1 MTNSHSANSSAG
13 GLANLSGSRNV
24 VTIATVTTG
33 IVSHEPP
40 PNDEPRFTSETR
52 VVKRVFTLPA
62 LELEGGQ
69 RLKNVRIGYECYG
82 KLNACRDN
90 AVLILHYFT
99 GSSHAAGRYNADD
112 AEPGYW
118 DSIIGP
124 GKAIDTD
131 KFFVIGVDSL
141 SNLYCRNPMVVT
153 TGPLSTNPDTG
164 RTYGASFP
172 VVTMADFVNSQY
184 ALCRHLGISSL
195 HAVCGSSMG
204 SMTALE
210 WAARFPDYVKRV
222 MGVIGG
228 GLSIPPYLV
237 AMLRQWTQPI
247 LLDPKFRNG
256 DYEADDQPLRG
267 LAASLELVTLTALS
281 PNWAERS
288 FQRRAADLDFPPEA
302 SLENLFSIESSI
314 AKTAM
319 ARAELADANSFL
331 RLAKAVQLFD
341 IHSIKTKLRARVLWI
356 PAREDKLI
364 YPEYARQG
372 VHDMRELGL
381 DVKTTTLDTDGGHL
395 DGLNEIKSKSNEIR
409 EFLAVF

>member
-1 MTNSHSANSSAG
+1 MTNSPSVKSLAQGSASSTG
-13 GLANLSGSRNV
+13 QRNV
-24 VTIATVTTG
+24 VTIATVTCG
-33 IVSHEPP
+33 LISNDPP
-40 PNDEPRFTSETR
+40 SKDDGAFSSETR

-69 RLKNVRIGYECYG
+69 TLKNVRVGYECYG
-82 KLNACRDN
+82 KLNVAGDN
-90 AVLILHYFT
+90 AILILHYFT
-99 GSSHAAGRYNADD
+99 GSSHAAGRYNLSD

-124 GKAIDTD
+124 GKAIDTE
-131 KFFVIGVDSL
+131 KFFVVGVDSL

-153 TGPLSTNPDTG
+153 TGPTSINPDTG
-164 RTYGASFP
+164 RAYGASFP

-184 ALCRHLGISSL
+184 SLCHYLGIKSL

-210 WAARFPDYVKRV
+210 WGARFPEFVKRV

-228 GLSIPPYLV
+228 GLAAPPYLV
-237 AMLRQWTQPI
+237 AMLRQWTMPI
-247 LLDPKFRNG
+247 LLDPKFNDG
-256 DYEADDQPLRG
+256 HYETEHQPLQG

-288 FQRRAADLDFPPEA
+288 FQRRPADRDFPPGA
-302 SLENLFSIESSI
+302 SLKNLFSIESSI
-314 AKTAM
+314 ALTAA

-341 IHSIKTKLRARVLWI
+341 INGIKEKLRAKILWI

-364 YPEYARQG
+364 FPEYAERG
-372 VHDMRELGL
+372 IRDLRELGL
-381 DVKTTTLDTDGGHL
+381 DVQTTMLETDGGHL
-395 DGLNEIKSKSNEIR
+395 DGLNEIKTKTAEIR
-409 EFLAVF
+409 AFLEA

>member
-1 MTNSHSANSSAG
+1 MTNSPSLNSSNPG
-13 GLANLSGSRNV
+13 FVNSGTSNV
-24 VTIATVTTG
+24 VTIATVTSG
-33 IVSHEPP
+33 LMSHEPP
-40 PNDEPRFTSETR
+40 SANEPPYSNETR

-69 RLKNVRIGYECYG
+69 TLKNVRVGYECYG
-82 KLNACRDN
+82 NLNARGDN
-90 AVLILHYFT
+90 AILILHYFT
-99 GSSHAAGRYNADD
+99 GSSHAAGRYNASD

-124 GKAIDTD
+124 GKAIDTN

-153 TGPLSTNPDTG
+153 TGPMSINPDTG
-164 RTYGASFP
+164 KEYGAAFP
-172 VVTMADFVNSQY
+172 VVQMADFVNVQY
-184 ALCRHLGISSL
+184 SLCRFLGINSL

-210 WAARFPDYVKRV
+210 WGARFPGFVQRV

-237 AMLRQWTQPI
+237 AMLRQWTMPI
-247 LLDPKFRNG
+247 LIDPKFKDGNY
-256 DYEADDQPLRG
+256 DSKNQPLQG

-288 FQRRAADLDFPPEA
+288 FQRRSADRDLPPDA
-302 SLENLFSIESSI
+302 SLANLFSVESSI
-314 AKTAM
+314 AQTAA
-319 ARAELADANSFL
+319 ARASLADANSFL

-341 IHSIKTKLRARVLWI
+341 IRAIKNKLKAKILWI

-364 YPEYARQG
+364 FPEYAERG
-372 VHDMRELGL
+372 IKDMRELGL
-381 DVKTTTLDTDGGHL
+381 DVQTTILETDGGHL
-395 DGLNEIKSKSNEIR
+395 DGLNEIKSKTAEIR
-409 EFLAVF
+409 AFLEA